1 MLCRS
6 AAFDGREDRPDAD
19 GCVRGDRER
28 RVVRV
33 SDPIVLEWTPLNA
46 CRRRLTFEPRE
57 IGGWD
62 RTEEERRD
70 EEWHVV
76 DHEVVT
82 HVELDRSGPDGPSGV
97 TTYRGP

>member
-1 MLCRS
+1 M
-6 AAFDGREDRPDAD
+6 
-19 GCVRGDRER
+19 
-28 RVVRV
+28 VRV

-46 CRRRLTFEPRE
+46 YRRRLVFEPRE
-57 IGGWD
+57 IGGWH